1 MIPYVL
7 SSEHPD
13 FISFS
18 LAKSNAAD
26 FSKYGTSEL
35 DNFFWAIQEK
45 SSNCPK
51 KNPINDLHDNIVNV

>member
-18 LAKSNAAD
+18 LAKLYAA
-26 FSKYGTSEL
+26 EL
-35 DNFFWAIQEK
+35 DNFFLAIQEK
-45 SSNCPK
+45 SSICPK
-51 KNPINDLHDNIVNV
+51 KKPINDLHDNIVNV

>member
-1 MIPYVL
+1 MTPYVL

-18 LAKSNAAD
+18 LAKLYAAD
-26 FSKYGTSEL
+26 FSKFGTSEL

-45 SSNCPK
+45 SSICPK